1 MQAIAS
7 STSERA
13 PMMCDG
19 SSLSDTSGGIR
30 NPVALVRIVNSR
42 KIAVR
47 PPAGFEPSM
56 PNITMRPATIA
67 IRLMTT
73 WTRTNV
79 AKLIPS
85 IMTRPLF

>member
-1 MQAIAS
+1 MQAISS

-30 NPVALVRIVNSR
+30 NPVALVKIVSSR

-47 PPAGFEPSM
+47 PPGRVDLSM
-56 PNITMRPATIA
+56 PNITIKPATIA
-67 IRLMTT
+67 TMLMMV
-73 WTRTNV
+73 WT
-79 AKLIPS
+79 
-85 IMTRPLF
+85 